1 MCELVL
7 CLLSCCEGIQHEGDD
22 GHRADA
28 TRDGRNVGGEGRYFI
43 EGNVTG
49 ELEAT
54 LTRSI
59 GYTCR
64 TYVDDDG
71 TRVHHVGLEELRY
84 AESCDDDV
92 CLQAELLDVGC
103 AAMADRDG
111 AVARSALVQEE
122 LRHGLTDDVATAED
136 DAVLTT
142 CLDIV
147 AAKELDDPLWSS

>member
-7 CLLSCCEGIQHEGDD
+7 RLLGCCEGIQHEGDD

-28 TRDGRNVGGEGRYFI
+28 TGDGRNVGGERRYFI
-43 EGNVTG
+43 EGNVTS

-71 TRVHHVGLEELRY
+71 TRAHHVGLEELRY
-84 AESCDDDV
+84 AESCDDNV
-92 CLQAELLDVGC
+92 CLQAELLDVGRT
-103 AAMADRDG
+103 AVTDRDG
-111 AVARSALVQEE
+111 AVARSPLVQEE
-122 LRHGLTDDVATAED
+122 LRHGLADDVATAED

-142 CLDIV
+142 CLDVV
-147 AAKELDDPLWSS
+147 AAKELNDPLRGS

>member
-1 MCELVL
+1 MRILVL
-7 CLLSCCEGIQHEGDD
+7 CLLSCCEGIQHKGDN

-28 TRDGRNVGGEGRYFI
+28 TRDGRDVGGEGRYFI

-71 TRVHHVGLEELRY
+71 TRAHHIGLEELRY

-92 CLQAELLDVGC
+92 CL
-103 AAMADRDG
+103 
-111 AVARSALVQEE
+111 
-122 LRHGLTDDVATAED
+122 
-136 DAVLTT
+136 
-142 CLDIV
+142 
-147 AAKELDDPLWSS
+147 

>member
-7 CLLSCCEGIQHEGDD
+7 SLLSCCEGIQHKGDD

-28 TRDGRNVGGEGRYFI
+28 TRDGRDVGGERRYLI

-71 TRVHHVGLEELRY
+71 TRAHHVGLEELRY
-84 AESCDDDV
+84 AESCDDNV
-92 CLQAELLDVGC
+92 CLQAELLDVGRT
-103 AAMADRDG
+103 AVTDRDG
-111 AVARSALVQEE
+111 AVARSTLVQEE
-122 LRHGLTDDVATAED
+122 LCHGLTDDVATAKD

-142 CLDIV
+142 RLDVV
-147 AAKELDDPLWSS
+147 AAKELNDPLRGS

>member
-1 MCELVL
+1 MCELIL

-28 TRDGRNVGGEGRYFI
+28 TRDGRDVGGERRYLI

-59 GYTCR
+59 GYTR
-64 TYVDDDG
+64 GTYVDDDG
-71 TRVHHVGLEELRY
+71 TRAYHIGLEELRH
-84 AESCDDDV
+84 AEGCDDDV
-92 CLQAELLDVGC
+92 CLQTELLDVGRT
-103 AAMADRDG
+103 AVADRDG
-111 AVARSALVQEE
+111 AVAGSTLVQEE
-122 LRHGLTDDVATAED
+122 LRHRLTDDVATAKNN
-136 DAVLTT
+136 AVLTAR
-142 CLDIV
+142 LDVV

>member
-1 MCELVL
+1 MWDLVL

-28 TRDGRNVGGEGRYFI
+28 TRDGRDVGGEGCYFV

-59 GYTCR
+59 GDTCR

-71 TRVHHVGLEELRY
+71 ARAYHVGLEELRY
-84 AESCDDDV
+84 AEGCDDDV
-92 CLQAELLDVGC
+92 CLQAELLDVGR
-103 AAMADRDG
+103 AAVTDRDG
-111 AVARSALVQEE
+111 AVTRSTLVQEE
-122 LRHGLTDDVATAED
+122 LCHGLADDVATAED

-142 CLDIV
+142 CLDVI
-147 AAKELDDPLWSS
+147 AAKELNDPLRGS

>member
-28 TRDGRNVGGEGRYFI
+28 TRDGRDVGSEGCYFI

-64 TYVDDDG
+64 AYVDDDG
-71 TRVHHVGLEELRY
+71 TRAHHVGLEELRY
-84 AESCDDDV
+84 AEGCDDDV
-92 CLQAELLDVGC
+92 CLQAELLDVGRT
-103 AAMADRDG
+103 AVTDRDG
-111 AVARSALVQEE
+111 AVARSPLVQEE
-122 LRHGLTDDVATAED
+122 LRHGLADDVATAED

-142 CLDIV
+142 RLDVV
-147 AAKELDDPLWSS
+147 AAKELDDPLRGS